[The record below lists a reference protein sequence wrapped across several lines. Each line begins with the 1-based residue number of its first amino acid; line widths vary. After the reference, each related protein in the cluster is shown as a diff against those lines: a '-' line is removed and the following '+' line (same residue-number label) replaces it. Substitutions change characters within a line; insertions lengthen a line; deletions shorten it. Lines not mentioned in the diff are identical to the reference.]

1 MEIRIDGQALDRLDE
16 DLAEALRRTPESK
29 REVLTDL
36 GEQLLSQVRA
46 NIGGAGKVRK
56 WQHAHVGDKGG
67 YVAVHPAERTEDKY
81 GRAVGAVTNAIES
94 GHEIRPPGGK
104 AKRYVP
110 RIRVYRVPGKGMY
123 DRADPERAAETAVQ
137 RLEQLLAESLGG

>member
-1 MEIRIDGQALDRLDE
+1 MDIRIDSQALDRLDE
-16 DLAEALRRTPESK
+16 DLAQALRRTPEIK

-46 NIGGAGKVRK
+46 NIGGTGKVQR
-56 WQHAHVGDKGG
+56 WQHAHAGDRGG
-67 YVAVHPAERTEDKY
+67 YVAVHPAERTKDEY

-94 GHEIRPPGGK
+94 GHKIRPPGGK

-110 RIRVYRVPGKGMY
+110 RIQVYQVSGKGMY
-123 DRADPERAAETAVQ
+123 SRTDPERAAEAAAQ
-137 RLEQLLAESLGG
+137 RLEQQLAEDLEG

>member
-16 DLAEALRRTPESK
+16 NLAEALRRTPESK

-56 WQHAHVGDKGG
+56 WQHTHVGDKGG
-67 YVAVHPAERTEDKY
+67 YVAVHPVERTEDPY

-94 GHEIRPPGGK
+94 GHKIRPPGGK

-110 RIRVYRVPGKGMY
+110 RIKVYRVPGKGMY
-123 DRADPERAAETAVQ
+123 DRTDPERAAEASAQ
-137 RLEQLLAESLGG
+137 QLERRLAEDWGE